1 MIKTFSFILVAV
13 IAVLFVVLVIRVGS
27 FKSRQ
32 VIAEPTQTLA
42 ISRAAAVAH
51 LSEAIQLK
59 TVSMQTPAA
68 NAGEFV
74 ALHTLM
80 ERAFPRVHRELTKE
94 SVGDHSLLF
103 TWRGKDERLK
113 PILLMA
119 HMDVVPVDPTT
130 ESSWHHAPFSG
141 EVADGYIWGRGAMDD
156 KESVFAILEAVES
169 LLTSNFRP
177 ERTIYLAFGHDEEI
191 GGINGAAKIAA
202 LLSSRHVELECI
214 VDEGL
219 NVFTGIISGLD
230 SPAALIGIA
239 EKGYLSLQL
248 SVETAG
254 GHSSMPPE
262 HTAIGTLTG
271 ALQRLQGAPFPPRLS
286 RPTRGMSEFLGPEM
300 SFDKK
305 VVLANLWLFSPLLEK
320 TLAQSPRTNA
330 LLRTTLAPTMLNAGI
345 TDNVLPSKASAVVN
359 LRIIPGESIAS
370 ATQYVRQVIADP
382 TVTILP
388 FPIASEPSAVSNVDT
403 ASFAVLHKTIHQTIP
418 AAVVAPALLVAS
430 TDSRHY
436 RSLTKN
442 IFRFLPVTVGPED
455 ISRYHGIDER
465 ISVEDYERCIR
476 FYAQLIINFNAPMR

>member
-1 MIKTFSFILVAV
+1 MIKTFSFILVTV
-13 IAVLFVVLVIRVGS
+13 IAALFVVLVIRVGS

-59 TVSMQTPAA
+59 TVSMPAA

-74 ALHTLM
+74 ALHALM

-103 TWRGKDERLK
+103 TWRGKDQRLK

-177 ERTIYLAFGHDEEI
+177 EPTRLLSISYDEEI

-219 NVFTGIISGLD
+219 N
-230 SPAALIGIA
+230 
-239 EKGYLSLQL
+239 
-248 SVETAG
+248 
-254 GHSSMPPE
+254 
-262 HTAIGTLTG
+262 
-271 ALQRLQGAPFPPRLS
+271 
-286 RPTRGMSEFLGPEM
+286 
-300 SFDKK
+300 
-305 VVLANLWLFSPLLEK
+305 
-320 TLAQSPRTNA
+320 
-330 LLRTTLAPTMLNAGI
+330 
-345 TDNVLPSKASAVVN
+345 
-359 LRIIPGESIAS
+359 
-370 ATQYVRQVIADP
+370 
-382 TVTILP
+382 
-388 FPIASEPSAVSNVDT
+388 
-403 ASFAVLHKTIHQTIP
+403 
-418 AAVVAPALLVAS
+418 
-430 TDSRHY
+430 
-436 RSLTKN
+436 
-442 IFRFLPVTVGPED
+442 
-455 ISRYHGIDER
+455 
-465 ISVEDYERCIR
+465 
-476 FYAQLIINFNAPMR
+476 

>member
-1 MIKTFSFILVAV
+1 MIKTFSFILVTV
-13 IAVLFVVLVIRVGS
+13 IAALFVVLVIRVGS

-59 TVSMQTPAA
+59 TVSMPAA

-177 ERTIYLAFGHDEEI
+177 ERTIYLAFGYDEEI

-271 ALQRLQGAPFPPRLS
+271 ALQRLQGAPFPAR
-286 RPTRGMSEFLGPEM
+286 RFER
-300 SFDKK
+300 
-305 VVLANLWLFSPLLEK
+305 
-320 TLAQSPRTNA
+320 
-330 LLRTTLAPTMLNAGI
+330 
-345 TDNVLPSKASAVVN
+345 
-359 LRIIPGESIAS
+359 
-370 ATQYVRQVIADP
+370 
-382 TVTILP
+382 
-388 FPIASEPSAVSNVDT
+388 AVS
-403 ASFAVLHKTIHQTIP
+403 S
-418 AAVVAPALLVAS
+418 AP
-430 TDSRHY
+430 
-436 RSLTKN
+436 
-442 IFRFLPVTVGPED
+442 FLARP
-455 ISRYHGIDER
+455 
-465 ISVEDYERCIR
+465 
-476 FYAQLIINFNAPMR
+476 F